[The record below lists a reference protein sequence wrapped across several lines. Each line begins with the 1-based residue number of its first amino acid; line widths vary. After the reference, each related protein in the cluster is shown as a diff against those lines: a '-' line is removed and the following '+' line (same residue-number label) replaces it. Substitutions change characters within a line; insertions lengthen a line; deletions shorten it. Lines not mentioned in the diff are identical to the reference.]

1 MAGIELSI
9 DFGSKYITICQRG
22 VGLVLREP
30 AVAIV
35 TKVREH
41 YEIREAG
48 YRAES
53 LITNAIGGAK
63 LVSPIR
69 EGVIVDDEMCKLLI
83 TYFLKKIL
91 PSTLFTPKVS
101 AVVSISCS
109 MINSERKAVEKVL
122 TECGIRDI
130 TLVESP
136 LSLLAY
142 TQSIGGL
149 FLDIGGGKTEVATET
164 THGISSACSVN
175 IAGDAF
181 NKAIVDNI
189 QKVYGIKLGDYTVER
204 LKKSALSFYAN
215 DEGKYQVSGS
225 SIEGTPKSLVVS
237 AGDLRDAV
245 VPLVDN
251 IIEVVMSVLN
261 TTPPDLAAEIL
272 RKGIFI
278 SGGSS
283 KIPGIVEY
291 ISSSLS
297 LPVTRLE
304 DVDNA
309 VALGG
314 LKFLEDKS
322 LLSDMLGVRLD

>member
-1 MAGIELSI
+1 MAQIELSI
-9 DFGSKYITICQRG
+9 DLGSKFITICQKG

-30 AVAIV
+30 SIAIV

-53 LITNAIGGAK
+53 LITNSIGGAK
-63 LVSPIR
+63 LVAPIK
-69 EGVIVDDEMCKLLI
+69 EGVIVDDEMCKLLLS
-83 TYFLKKIL
+83 YFLKKII
-91 PSTLFTPKVS
+91 PQSIFPPKVS
-101 AVVSISCS
+101 AIVSISCS
-109 MINSERKAVEKVL
+109 MINSERKAVEKVM

-142 TQSIGGL
+142 TGSIGGL
-149 FLDIGGGKTEVATET
+149 FVDIGGGKTEVATET
-164 THGISSACSVN
+164 THGIASACSVN

-181 NKAIVDNI
+181 NKAIIDNI
-189 QKVYGIKLGDYTVER
+189 NKVYGIKIGEYTVEK
-204 LKKSALSFYAN
+204 LKKAALSFYAN

-225 SIEGTPKSLVVS
+225 SADGTPRSILINAV
-237 AGDLRDAV
+237 DLRNAV
-245 VPLVDN
+245 LPLVDD
-251 IIEVVMSVLN
+251 IIEVVMSILN

-272 RKGIFI
+272 RKGVFI

-283 KIPGIVEY
+283 KIPGLIEY
-291 ISSSLS
+291 ISTSLA
-297 LPVTRLE
+297 LPVTALE
-304 DVDNA
+304 DVENA
-309 VALGG
+309 CAVGG
-314 LKFLEDKS
+314 ARFFEDKS

>member
-1 MAGIELSI
+1 MAQIELSI
-9 DFGSKYITICQRG
+9 DLGSKFITICQKG

-30 AVAIV
+30 SIAIV

-53 LITNAIGGAK
+53 LITNSIGGAK
-63 LVSPIR
+63 LVAPIK
-69 EGVIVDDEMCKLLI
+69 EGVIVDDEMCKLLLS
-83 TYFLKKIL
+83 YFLKKII
-91 PSTLFTPKVS
+91 PQSIFPPKVS
-101 AVVSISCS
+101 AIVSISCS
-109 MINSERKAVEKVL
+109 MINSERKAVEKVM

-142 TQSIGGL
+142 TGSIGGL
-149 FLDIGGGKTEVATET
+149 FVDIGGGKTDVATET
-164 THGISSACSVN
+164 THGIASACSVN

-181 NKAIVDNI
+181 NKAIIENI
-189 QKVYGIKLGDYTVER
+189 KKVYGIKIGEYTVER
-204 LKKSALSFYAN
+204 LKKAALSFYAN

-225 SIEGTPKSLVVS
+225 
-237 AGDLRDAV
+237 AGDGAPRSILINAVDLRNAV
-245 VPLVDN
+245 LPLVDD
-251 IIEVVMSVLN
+251 IIEVIMSILN

-272 RKGIFI
+272 RKGVFI

-283 KIPGIVEY
+283 LIPGLIEY
-291 ISSSLS
+291 ISTSLS
-297 LPVTRLE
+297 LPVTALE
-304 DVDNA
+304 DVENA
-309 VALGG
+309 CAVGG
-314 LKFLEDKS
+314 VRFFEDKS